1 MNSAI
6 IKIGSIVLAAF
17 CVTVVVDKVKDIDK
31 AEVDSYIKA
40 SHERRNDARVSTLE
54 DTVKKLQDENA
65 KLKSEATELRSQL
78 SKANVEKRDFE
89 MKNANLTQEIKGL
102 RESISNK
109 NFNGGNVIS
118 YRKMR

>member
-1 MNSAI
+1 MNSNI
-6 IKIGSIVLAAF
+6 IKIGSIVIAAF
-17 CVTVVVDKVKDIDK
+17 CVTIVADKVKNIDK

-40 SHERRNDARVSTLE
+40 SHERRNDARVSSLE
-54 DTVKKLQDENA
+54 QTVKKLQDENA
-65 KLKSEATELRSQL
+65 KLKNEDTNLRSQL

-89 MKNANLTQEIKGL
+89 AINANLTEEIKGL

>member
-54 DTVKKLQDENA
+54 ETVKKLQDENA

-89 MKNANLTQEIKGL
+89 MKNANLTQEIQGL
-102 RESISNK
+102 RTASNQ
-109 NFNGGNVIS
+109 NTGNGGS
-118 YRKMR
+118 YRRVR